1 MRYTKEPN
9 AVIVQREQQQLNIIG
24 IYISSHFLN
33 TSFIVELQTFF
44 RSQGFDTMRPTE
56 PAGKLLAARR
66 GQERNKLRKTS
77 PKSKTGFPF
86 FVCTRNDG
94 KTAENVS
101 KGFFL
106 FFLEKSLLRTL
117 VVIYPTR
124 PPSRESGNIS
134 SFLLPK
140 YTQETSFFLSYF
152 FFWSRVLNCVQTL
165 GELLFFPFSL
175 FWGVLLSP
183 QNKCP
188 APPKHFI

>member
-9 AVIVQREQQQLNIIG
+9 AVIVEREQQQLNIIG

-86 FVCTRNDG
+86 FLCV
-94 KTAENVS
+94 
-101 KGFFL
+101 
-106 FFLEKSLLRTL
+106 
-117 VVIYPTR
+117 
-124 PPSRESGNIS
+124 
-134 SFLLPK
+134 
-140 YTQETSFFLSYF
+140 QETMEKQQKMYQKVFSFFS
-152 FFWSRVLNCVQTL
+152 
-165 GELLFFPFSL
+165 
-175 FWGVLLSP
+175 
-183 QNKCP
+183 
-188 APPKHFI
+188 